1 MSYRFMRVMVM
12 FDLPTETS
20 AQRKHYRNFRKY
32 LIDDGFTMMQE
43 SIYTK
48 ICINMHAVD
57 QACDRIE
64 KHKPPEGIVQVMS
77 VTERQF
83 ASVKIVVGELDGTY
97 IQNDNRMIIL

>member
-20 AQRKHYRNFRKY
+20 MDRRRYRWFRKF
-32 LIDDGFTMMQE
+32 LIDEGFVMLQE

-48 ICINMHAVD
+48 ICLNLHAVHKVELSV
-57 QACDRIE
+57 R
-64 KHKPPEGIVQVMS
+64 KHCPPKGLVQIIS

-83 ASVKIVVGELDGTY
+83 AGMKLLVGEGDIVHVQTEERL
-97 IQNDNRMIIL
+97 IVL

>member
-1 MSYRFMRVMVM
+1 MSYRFMRVMIM

-20 AQRKHYRNFRKY
+20 AQRKYYWHFRND
-32 LIDDGFTMMQE
+32 LINDGFAMMQE

-57 QACDRIE
+57 QVMRQIE
-64 KHKPPEGIVQVMS
+64 KIKPPDGVVQVLC

-83 ASVKIVVGELDGTY
+83 AGMKMVVGEP
-97 IQNDNRMIIL
+97 DNVYVQSDERMIVI